1 MNANADARQFNRKN
15 APGITIKEQPSTTA
29 IGDRRPETGDREN
42 MARYYRLARTSHK
55 NARNQML

>member
-29 IGDRRPETGDREN
+29 IGDRRPETGDRRPRKYG
-42 MARYYRLARTSHK
+42 AL
-55 NARNQML
+55 L

>member
-29 IGDRRPETGDREN
+29 TGDRDQDQEN

>member
-29 IGDRRPETGDREN
+29 TGDRRPETEKIWRVTIDLRGLRIKT
-42 MARYYRLARTSHK
+42 R
-55 NARNQML
+55 